1 MKDWEIET
9 RIAVGEA
16 LKAGDKFLYP
26 VLKTEVIHSKGDLL
40 GLWIIPLAVLVIEPG
55 EDYLI
60 SLYKDEAGAG
70 ELAEI
75 APSLKAIVEE
85 ARRTCSINK

>member
-1 MKDWEIET
+1 VKARETET

-16 LKAGDKFLYP
+16 LKAGDRFLYP
-26 VLKTEVIHSKGDLL
+26 VLKIEVIHSRGNLL
-40 GLWIIPLAVLVIEPG
+40 GLWVIPLAVLVVEPG

-60 SLYKDEAGAG
+60 SLYKEEAGAE